1 MTNPS
6 GLLYNPGSLGQ
17 WWLSQADSEREES
30 TVVLGTWADQQPTN
44 PPIPATPV
52 HIGHTQK

>member
-1 MTNPS
+1 MAS

-44 PPIPATPV
+44 PTIQATPV